1 MTDEQRLRQ
10 ALTWTGGGAI
20 AIGLVQL
27 MLTVSG
33 PLTPRLWIIV
43 GASFV
48 GQVVTLVA
56 AVIVLRALLKA
67 KDAEGTATRIRRLI
81 QPGAFALLAALAV
94 SLLVGTLQ
102 MNFVEGVVA
111 GGIGTVLGLQG
122 LAAIWIADRILS
134 GKQI

>member
-27 MLTVSG
+27 MLATSG
-33 PLTPRLWIIV
+33 PMSARLWIIV

-48 GQVVTLVA
+48 GQMVTLTA
-56 AVIVLRALLKA
+56 ASIVLRALLKA
-67 KDAEGTATRIRRLI
+67 KDAEETGGRIRRII
-81 QPGAFALLAALAV
+81 QPGVFALLAALVV
-94 SLLVGTLQ
+94 SLIVGTLQ
-102 MNFVEGVVA
+102 MNLIEGVVA
-111 GGIGTVLGLQG
+111 GGIVTVLGLQG
-122 LAAIWIADRILS
+122 IAAIWIADRILA